1 MAPQGLTLV
10 WVGSGVRKAR
20 ALAFIRE
27 VHRHATAAG
36 SGGAEAVADADP
48 TDPVSRCSEGAA
60 LGSGGPADPQAS
72 RRAREKGCEGGGAL
86 HPGPAQAPER
96 GSASGASAEREC
108 VRFPTPY
115 GWGRPGRQGQV
126 PSLRC

>member
-1 MAPQGLTLV
+1 MAPQGLNLV

-27 VHRHATAAG
+27 VHRHETVAG

-48 TDPVSRCSEGAA
+48 TEPVSRCSKGAA
-60 LGSGGPADPQAS
+60 LGSGGPAHPQAS
-72 RRAREKGCEGGGAL
+72 RRAPEKGCEGGGAL

-96 GSASGASAEREC
+96 GSALGASAECEC
-108 VRFPTPY
+108 VGYPTPY
-115 GWGRPGRQGQV
+115 GWGRPGRQGQG
-126 PSLRC
+126 PSLLC